1 MPLVTAA
8 TSKQKQLSAKQTT
21 GLVVEVITPPEWII
35 AQPDIVANA
44 ITIPVPRRPVGAIS
58 RVKVKLNGLE
68 EALLTPPAANIVDDA
83 VNNVT
88 NIKITGFAAFA
99 MVNDIITLDLA
110 YRN

>member
-1 MPLVTAA
+1 
-8 TSKQKQLSAKQTT
+8 
-21 GLVVEVITPPEWII
+21 
-35 AQPDIVANA
+35 
-44 ITIPVPRRPVGAIS
+44 
-58 RVKVKLNGLE
+58 
-68 EALLTPPAANIVDDA
+68 LLTPPAANIVDDA